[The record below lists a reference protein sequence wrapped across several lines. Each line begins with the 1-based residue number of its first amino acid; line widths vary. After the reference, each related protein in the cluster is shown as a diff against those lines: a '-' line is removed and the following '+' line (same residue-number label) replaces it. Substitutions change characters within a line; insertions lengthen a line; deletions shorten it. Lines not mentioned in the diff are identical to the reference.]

1 MIGRRAFLAGAAA
14 AAVVRPGTAHAAAFS
29 FGPASFDVTTS
40 SALVWLRAEA
50 PGRVHVEYGTHPEVD
65 RVSTTPRFAAGADTD
80 FTVALPVTRLRPDTE
95 YFYRGVATAG
105 TGLLKGA
112 IGRFRTAPD
121 RPRAFSFGW
130 GGDMEAG
137 LQPFALLER
146 AAGLDLFLMLG
157 DTMYA
162 DVPKEQFSPTLTH
175 YRFKH
180 RENRLDAALQ
190 ALLRTTPVAAV
201 WDDHEVFNDFDRTYP
216 AIADGLQAFREYW
229 PTRARTLYRRFAWG
243 PLVEFFVLDCRSYR
257 SPKGDADGPAKTM
270 LGADQKAWLKTA
282 LADSR
287 ATFKV
292 IGSSIPF
299 LPPSRPD
306 SWAGYATERAELVD
320 FIRRERIRNVV
331 VLSADIHMAL
341 DWEQDGISEFVS
353 GPIAAVLH
361 CRGAGAEDRK
371 REWAKLGRP
380 FVCDALN
387 LGIVDVRPGPPV
399 ELDVRIVDAAGA
411 VRMRRVIRG

>member
-1 MIGRRAFLAGAAA
+1 VIGRRAFLAGAAA
-14 AAVVRPGTAHAAAFS
+14 AAVARPPAAQATAFS
-29 FGPASFDVTTS
+29 FGPASFDVTPT
-40 SALVWLRAEA
+40 SALVWVRAEGRA
-50 PGRVHVEYGTHPEVD
+50 RVHVEYGTRGD
-65 RVSTTPRFAAGADTD
+65 LAGATATSPVSATLATD
-80 FTVALPVTRLRPDTE
+80 FTAVTELTGLRADTE
-95 YFYRGVATAG
+95 YFYRGVSDSGGQG
-105 TGLLKGA
+105 T
-112 IGRFRTAPD
+112 IGRFRTAPTAA
-121 RPRAFSFGW
+121 RPFTFGW

-137 LQPFALLER
+137 RQPFSLLER

-162 DVPKEQFSPTLTH
+162 DVPKSQFSPTLMH

-180 RENRLDAALQ
+180 RENRLDGALQ

-201 WDDHEVFNDFDRTYP
+201 WDDHEVVNDFDRTYP
-216 AIADGLQAFREYW
+216 AIAEGLQAFREYW

-243 PLVEFFVLDCRSYR
+243 PLVEFIVLDCRSYR
-257 SPKGDADGPAKTM
+257 SPKGDADAGKTM
-270 LGADQKAWLKTA
+270 LGAEQKAWLKTA
-282 LADSR
+282 LAGSR

-292 IGSSIPF
+292 VGSSIPF

-320 FIRRERIRNVV
+320 FIRREGIRNVV

-361 CRGAGAEDRK
+361 CRGAGAEARK
-371 REWAKLGRP
+371 RAWATLGRP
-380 FVCDALN
+380 FLCDALN
-387 LGIVDVRPGPPV
+387 LGIVDVRPGPPA

-411 VRMRRVIRG
+411 VRMRRVIAAV